1 MLGDICQSHT
11 KVSDMG
17 MFGDDTLDELF
28 GNVFSMNM
36 PETQVKKLDD
46 YWVHGNVQ
54 AYYSLL
60 NNIKQMGY
68 KVYRN
73 SNGKHIIKR

>member
-1 MLGDICQSHT
+1 
-11 KVSDMG
+11 MG
-17 MFGDDTLDELF
+17 MFGDDALDELF
-28 GNVFSMNM
+28 GDVFSMNI

-46 YWVHGNVQ
+46 YWSRGNAQ
-54 AYYSLL
+54 AYYGLL
-60 NNIKQMGY
+60 NNLKQMGY